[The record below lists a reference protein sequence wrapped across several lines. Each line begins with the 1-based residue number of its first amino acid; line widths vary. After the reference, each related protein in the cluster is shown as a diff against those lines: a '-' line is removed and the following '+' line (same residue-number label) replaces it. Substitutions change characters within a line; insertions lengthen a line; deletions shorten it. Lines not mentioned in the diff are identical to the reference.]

1 MKDIFFILAI
11 MAILSI
17 LAAVWLRSPFS
28 GNFVARAINSAG
40 SHESVLTRTAEGA
53 IGTPHLLV
61 KAGTAPGSQV
71 AVCGA
76 GEEPVGAAQDDAASG
91 DVVAVELLGRGTTRL
106 LVASEAITADEWV
119 YTAAN
124 GKVQDEPGTAGT
136 YYMIGKSKTA
146 AAADGD
152 EIEVD
157 TITPIK
163 VVVIA
168 ALTST
173 NGTAGAAA
181 DLNALKA
188 EAEKIGDDVR
198 AIGAALSSPALVKV
212 LAS

>member
-1 MKDIFFILAI
+1 MKDILILLVA
-11 MAILSI
+11 MVAILS
-17 LAAVWLRSPFS
+17 LAAIWLRSPFT
-28 GNFVARAINSAG
+28 GNCIARAVNSAG
-40 SHESVLTRTAEGA
+40 THYSVLTRTAEGA

-71 AVCGA
+71 VVCGA
-76 GEEPVGAAQDDAASG
+76 GDEPVGAAQDDAA
-91 DVVAVELLGRGTTRL
+91 DAAIVAVELLGRGASRL

-124 GKVQDEPGTAGT
+124 GKVQDEPTSAGT
-136 YYMIGKSKTA
+136 YYMVGKAKTA
-146 AAADGD
+146 ATTDGD

-168 ALTST
+168 AMTST
-173 NGTAGAAA
+173 NGTAAGAA
-181 DLNALKA
+181 DLAALKT

-198 AIGAALSSPALVKV
+198 AIAAALSSPALVKV